1 VHRPGGMKYSELV
14 RLLAKITLAEHEG
27 DRVAGELAA
36 DTLTDAEEAALTA
49 LELAARWN

>member
-1 VHRPGGMKYSELV
+1 MSYPELL
-14 RLLAKITLAEHEG
+14 RLLAKVVQAEDEG

-36 DTLTDAEEAALTA
+36 VTLTDAEEEALTA